1 MKILII
7 SECTPRERILVYE
20 VLRNFPDVSVIAPG
34 GKVSVTN
41 GVKSKKGK
49 ASFSQRVFKKLHK
62 NALTKNVK
70 GYNLDE
76 IPHETILVPFSQ
88 LNKPES
94 IQILKALKPDVLLT
108 CRAPMLSEDILSIPT
123 IGAINIHYGVPPKY
137 RGNDTLFWAFL
148 KKDFDFV
155 GASVHQINTGVDRGD
170 IYALG
175 YPSLKPKDDEVTI
188 DIKTSMVISKAV
200 VEVLKRIENEQHM
213 PVGMKQ
219 ESLGRNY
226 KKSERSLSAN
236 LSYQFKKNLGLL
248 KPIPR
253 EERIDYFI

>member
-7 SECTPRERILVYE
+7 SECTPRERIIVYE
-20 VLRNFPDVSVIAPG
+20 VLNNFRDVSVIAPS
-34 GKVSVTN
+34 GKVSVSN
-41 GVKSKKGK
+41 DVKSKKGK
-49 ASFSQRVFKKLHK
+49 ASFSQRIFKKLHQ
-62 NALTKNVK
+62 NALNKKIK

-88 LNKPES
+88 LNNPES
-94 IQILKALKPDVLLT
+94 IQLIQNLKPDILLT
-108 CRAPMLSEDILSIPT
+108 CRAPMLSKDLLSIPK

-148 KKDFDFV
+148 KKDFDFI

-170 IYALG
+170 IYAVG
-175 YPSLKPKDDEVTI
+175 YPSLQAKDDEVTI
-188 DIKTSMVISKAV
+188 DIKTSLVISRAV
-200 VEVLKRIENEQHM
+200 VEVLKRVKQEQQM
-213 PVGMKQ
+213 PKGMKQ
-219 ESLGRNY
+219 ETLGKNY
-226 KKSERSLSAN
+226 KKSDRSLSAN

-253 EERIDYFI
+253 EERIEYFI